1 MTLRQNKVAIR
12 LGNFVFHGDDF
23 GVIIKRDET
32 IVGDVWTFMSLSSG
46 DITMLREHQ
55 LTPYTR
61 RKNGTVPAENMS
73 DKQRRAIG
81 LIENS
86 LQIHFNGRT
95 IGDVSTFIDLLNH
108 NRWNK
113 LERTLMI
120 HIWVWTGL
128 MSSTANRNL
137 RVLFFLPVFNCPIS
151 GRAG

>member
-73 DKQRRAIG
+73 DKQRQAIG
-81 LIENS
+81 LIEQN
-86 LQIHFNGRT
+86 LQINWNGRT
-95 IGDVSTFIDLLNH
+95 MEDVSTFISLFKEQSIEAAQSRYQRSLD
-108 NRWNK
+108 K
-113 LERTLMI
+113 YI
-120 HIWVWTGL
+120 GL
-128 MSSTANRNL
+128 DG
-137 RVLFFLPVFNCPIS
+137 FDVFH
-151 GRAG
+151 R

>member
-12 LGNFVFHGDDF
+12 LGNFAFHGDDY
-23 GVIIKRDET
+23 GVVIKRDET
-32 IVGDVWTFMSLSSG
+32 IVGDVWTFLSLSSG
-46 DITMLREHQ
+46 DIVMLHEHQ

-95 IGDVSTFIDLLNH
+95 MGDVSTFIGLF
-108 NRWNK
+108 K
-113 LERTLMI
+113 PQSLEQARKDSYDPYM
-120 HIWVWTGL
+120 GL
-128 MSSTANRNL
+128 DG
-137 RVLFFLPVFNCPIS
+137 FDVFH
-151 GRAG
+151 R

>member
-1 MTLRQNKVAIR
+1 MTLRQNKVEIH

-32 IVGDVWTFMSLSSG
+32 IVGDVYTFMSLSG
-46 DITMLREHQ
+46 GAITMLREHQ

-95 IGDVSTFIDLLNH
+95 MGDVSTFIGLFKEQSMEQARKDSYDPYMGMDGFDLFH
-108 NRWNK
+108 R
-113 LERTLMI
+113 
-120 HIWVWTGL
+120 
-128 MSSTANRNL
+128 
-137 RVLFFLPVFNCPIS
+137 
-151 GRAG
+151 

>member
-32 IVGDVWTFMSLSSG
+32 IVGDVYTFMSLSSG

-73 DKQRRAIG
+73 DRQRQAIS
-81 LIENS
+81 LIEQN
-86 LQIHFNGRT
+86 LQINWNGRT
-95 IGDVSTFIDLLNH
+95 MEDVSTFIGLFKDASI
-108 NRWNK
+108 
-113 LERTLMI
+113 ERTRRDRQRSYDQYA
-120 HIWVWTGL
+120 GL
-128 MSSTANRNL
+128 DG
-137 RVLFFLPVFNCPIS
+137 FDVFH
-151 GRAG
+151 R